1 MHLSP
6 ESSFSLPPAPADPGA
21 LRERLVQRGLRA
33 TRQRLVI
40 LESLLLLPGHPTAE
54 LVHRRVRPDHPTI
67 SLGTVY
73 KTLDSF
79 AAVGL
84 VRRVAAAGGTSR
96 RFDADCSAH
105 HHLHCTDTQEIID
118 YCDPQLDTLI
128 QEFFAARGLPGFQPH
143 TFSLH
148 ITGTK
153 T

>member
-1 MHLSP
+1 MQPASSSSSP
-6 ESSFSLPPAPADPGA
+6 PHPVDASPAA
-21 LRERLVQRGLRA
+21 LRDKLALTGLRA

-54 LVHRRVRPDHPTI
+54 QVHRRIRPAHPTL

-79 AAVGL
+79 VAAGL
-84 VRRVAAAGGTSR
+84 VRRVAAAEGSSR

-118 YCDPQLDTLI
+118 YCDPQLDALI
-128 QEFFAARGLPGFQPH
+128 ADFFAARGLPGFRPRS
-143 TFSLH
+143 FSLH

>member
-1 MHLSP
+1 M
-6 ESSFSLPPAPADPGA
+6 PPDRSAEI
-21 LRERLVQRGLRA
+21 LRDRLAGTGLRA

-54 LVHRRVRPDHPTI
+54 QVHRQVRATQPLL

-79 AAVGL
+79 VAAGL
-84 VRRVAAAGGTSR
+84 VRRVAAAQGAAR

-105 HHLHCTDTQEIID
+105 HHLHCTATQEIID
-118 YCDPQLDTLI
+118 YCDPQLDALL
-128 QEFFAARGLPGFQPH
+128 QKFFAARGLPGFQPR